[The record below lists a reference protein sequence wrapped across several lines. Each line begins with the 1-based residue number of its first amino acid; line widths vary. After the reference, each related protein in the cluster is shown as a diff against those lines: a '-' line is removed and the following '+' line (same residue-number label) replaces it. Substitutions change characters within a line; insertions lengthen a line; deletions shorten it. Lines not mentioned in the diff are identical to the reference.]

1 MVNIRSKAI
10 RTVLRWQLIATVA
23 MAFIAGLSSGAHGA
37 LSAIA
42 GGLISFIAGLGFAIV
57 ASMSRAE
64 DAGGALL
71 AALRAEAVKIGLIV
85 ILLWAV
91 LATYK
96 FVVVLAF
103 FGSFA
108 VTVALFAAAVFVHE
122 D

>member
-1 MVNIRSKAI
+1 MLTIRSKAI
-10 RTVLRWQLIATVA
+10 RTVLRWQLMATVA
-23 MAFIAGLSSGAHGA
+23 MALVAGLAMGTHGA

-42 GGLISFIAGLGFAIV
+42 GGLISFIAGLGFAAV
-57 ASMSRAE
+57 ASMNRAE

-96 FVVVLAF
+96 SVVALIF
-103 FGSFA
+103 FGSFS